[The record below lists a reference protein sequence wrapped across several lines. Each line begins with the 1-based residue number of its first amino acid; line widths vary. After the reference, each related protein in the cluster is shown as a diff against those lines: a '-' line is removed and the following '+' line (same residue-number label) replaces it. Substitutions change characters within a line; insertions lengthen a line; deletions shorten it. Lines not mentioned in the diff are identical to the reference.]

1 MLLPILTMGLGAA
14 GVIPTN
20 LLPLIGASG
29 TAVGTLIA
37 NLTSGKKT
45 VDSVALAALQAV
57 KSEIDALKTA
67 GVLVTLNQANEINAL
82 DAGMSDA
89 ITAYEASLVKTDPSN
104 LTALPESFPS
114 QG

>member
-67 GVLVTLNQANEINAL
+67 GVLFTLNQANEINAL